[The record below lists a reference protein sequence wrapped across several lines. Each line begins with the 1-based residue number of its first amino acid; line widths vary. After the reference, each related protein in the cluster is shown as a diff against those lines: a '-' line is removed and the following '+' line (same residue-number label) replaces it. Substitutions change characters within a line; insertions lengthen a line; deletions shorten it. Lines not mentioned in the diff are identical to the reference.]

1 MENESFTE
9 VSSQSWF
16 SRIGDA
22 IKGILFGLVLFAVSF
37 IVLFWNEGRAV
48 KTAKSLKEGASSV
61 VSVDPGKLDSR
72 NEGKLVHF
80 TGLATTAET
89 LSDPQFGISINAIR
103 LQRQVQMYQWQQKE
117 ETRKQKKLGGSEET
131 IKTYSYSQGWSGEA
145 IDSSKFKTTE
155 GHANPS
161 KPLNDL
167 APVAQ
172 TVTVGE
178 FRLSPALV
186 GQIKGTEPMPPLAD
200 KPAGLG
206 PEFQKTAS
214 GYYRGSD
221 PGKPQIGDLRIDFT
235 IVRPQTVSIVAQQAG
250 NGLRGYVTKAG
261 RTLEMLACGPHSSA
275 EMFTVAQKENSTM
288 TWILRLVGFL
298 VMWAGLALI
307 LNPLKVIADVV
318 PFIGDI
324 IGMGIGLLT
333 VLIALPLSLLTI
345 AIAWIFYR
353 PLLGIALL
361 ALAGVAVFML
371 VKRMKKNSSPQTAGA
386 PKVTQL

>member
-22 IKGILFGLVLFAVSF
+22 IKGILFGLALFAASF
-37 IVLFWNEGRAV
+37 FVLFWNEGRAV
-48 KTAKSLKEGASSV
+48 KTAKSLKEGASNV
-61 VSVDPGKLDSR
+61 VSVDAAKLDAR
-72 NEGKLVHF
+72 NEGRLVHL
-80 TGLATTAET
+80 TGQATTTET
-89 LSDPQFGISINAIR
+89 LSDPQFGISVNAIR

-117 ETRKQKKLGGSEET
+117 ESRKQKKLGGSEET
-131 IKTYSYSQGWSGEA
+131 TTTYSYAPGWSAEA
-145 IDSSKFKTTE
+145 IDSSKFKVVE
-155 GHANPS
+155 GHVNPPKS
-161 KPLNDL
+161 LNDL
-167 APVAQ
+167 TPVAQ
-172 TVTVGE
+172 VVTVGE
-178 FRLSPALV
+178 FHLSPGLV
-186 GQIKGTEPMPPLAD
+186 AQIKGIEPLPVPAE
-200 KPAGLG
+200 KPASLA

-221 PGKPQIGDLRIDFT
+221 PGKPQIGDLQISFSV
-235 IVRPQTVSIVAQQAG
+235 VRPQTVSIVAQQSG
-250 NGLRGYVTKAG
+250 NGLQGYATKAG
-261 RTLEMLACGPHSSA
+261 RTLEMLAAGPHSSA

-298 VMWAGLALI
+298 VMWLGLSLL

-324 IGMGIGLLT
+324 IGMGIALLT
-333 VLIALPLSLLTI
+333 LLIALPLSLTTI

-361 ALAGVAVFML
+361 ILAGGAIYML
-371 VKRMKKNSSPQTAGA
+371 VQQMKKKSPTATPEA
-386 PKVTQL
+386 RQA